1 MQMRKFQKTSK
12 ATGKK
17 RKLLSDERRF
27 RLEKGVRKAWG
38 QRELFL
44 MVIPSVILVAI
55 FFYGPLYGWLMA
67 FVDYKPKLGV
77 FGSEFVGLKYF
88 KQFFSDPDVGI
99 ILRNTV
105 AMSAMNI
112 VAHSILPLLL
122 ALMINEVTNKV
133 FKGTVQTLTYLPHF
147 ISFVVVSN
155 IFLELLGTEGPINQ
169 ALTSMNMTQAAIKF
183 WQEPSWF
190 WLLVTLIR
198 AWKEVGWDAILYL
211 SALSAIDMVQYEA
224 ASIDGCGRFR
234 RIWHVT
240 IPNLLPTVVTLW
252 VLNMSGI
259 FAASFDASYM
269 LGNAITADVAE
280 VIETYVYS
288 MGISQGM
295 YSYSTAISLLQTV
308 IGFVLVWL
316 TNKLSQKTTD
326 YSLW

>member
-1 MQMRKFQKTSK
+1 METISQSAPRLTNRQK
-12 ATGKK
+12 
-17 RKLLSDERRF
+17 LMN
-27 RLEKGVRKAWG
+27 KAWN
-38 QRELFL
+38 QRTLFFML
-44 MVIPSVILVAI
+44 LPCVVLVGI
-55 FFYGPLYGWLMA
+55 FYYAPMYGWLMA
-67 FVDYKPKLGV
+67 FVNYKPKLGV

-88 KQFFSDPDVGI
+88 KQFFGDPAIGK

-105 AMSAMNI
+105 AMSMMNI
-112 VAHSILPLLL
+112 IAHSILPLML
-122 ALMINEVTNKV
+122 ALMINEVGNKY
-133 FKGTVQTLTYLPHF
+133 FKSAVQTLTYLPHF

-155 IFLELLGTEGPINQ
+155 IFLELMGTEGPLNQ
-169 ALTSMNMTQAAIKF
+169 ALLNFNMVEAAVKF

-190 WLLVTLIR
+190 WLLVTFIR

-211 SALSAIDMVQYEA
+211 SALAAIDEGQYEA
-224 ASIDGCGRFR
+224 AAIDGCGRFR
-234 RIWHVT
+234 RIWYIT

-269 LGNAITADVAE
+269 LGNAITSDVAE

-288 MGISQGM
+288 IGLGAGSQ

-308 IGFVLVWL
+308 IGFCMVWL
-316 TNKLSQKTTD
+316 TNKLAQKTTE

>member
-1 MQMRKFQKTSK
+1 MRASGNAIASPRGQRT
-12 ATGKK
+12 
-17 RKLLSDERRF
+17 LL
-27 RLEKGVRKAWG
+27 KKAWS
-38 QRELFL
+38 QRTLFL
-44 MVIPSVILVAI
+44 MVLPCILLVAI
-55 FFYGPLYGWLMA
+55 FYYGPMYGWLMA
-67 FVDYKPKLGV
+67 FVNYKPKLGV
-77 FGSEFVGLKYF
+77 FGSELVGLKYF
-88 KQFFSDPDVGI
+88 QQFFKDPAVGK

-112 VAHSILPLLL
+112 VAHSVLPLLL
-122 ALMINEVTNKV
+122 ALMINEVGHKF
-133 FKGTVQTLTYLPHF
+133 FKSAVQTLTYLPHF

-155 IFLELLGTEGPINQ
+155 IFLELLGTEGPVNQ
-169 ALTSMNMTQAAIKF
+169 ALLSTNMVEAAVKF

-211 SALSAIDMVQYEA
+211 SALAAIDTAQYEA

-234 RIWHVT
+234 RIWYIT

-269 LGNAITADVAE
+269 LGNAITSDVAE
-280 VIETYVYS
+280 VIETYVYDIALAN
-288 MGISQGM
+288 GSQ

-308 IGFVLVWL
+308 LGFIMVWL
-316 TNKLSQKTTD
+316 TNKLSQKTTE

>member
-1 MQMRKFQKTSK
+1 MN
-12 ATGKK
+12 AT
-17 RKLLSDERRF
+17 RSAAPQRSAPPSRSQKLL
-27 RLEKGVRKAWG
+27 RKAWS
-38 QRELFL
+38 QRTLFA
-44 MVIPSVILVAI
+44 MVIPCIVLVAI
-55 FFYGPLYGWLMA
+55 FYYAPLYGWLMA

-77 FGSEFVGLKYF
+77 FGSNFVGLKYF
-88 KQFFSDPDVGI
+88 KQFFSDPDVGM
-99 ILRNTV
+99 ILRNTI
-105 AMSAMNI
+105 AMSLMNI

-122 ALMINEVTNKV
+122 ALMINEVNSKY
-133 FKGTVQTLTYLPHF
+133 FKSAVQTLTYLPHF

-155 IFLELLGTEGPINQ
+155 IFLELLGTTGPVNE
-169 ALTSMNMTQAAIKF
+169 ALVQTSMVEAAIKF

-190 WLLVTLIR
+190 WLLVTLVR

-211 SALSAIDMVQYEA
+211 SALAAIDMSQYEA
-224 ASIDGCGRFR
+224 AAIDGCGRFR
-234 RIWHVT
+234 RIWHIT
-240 IPNLLPTVVTLW
+240 LPGLMPTVVTLW

-288 MGISQGM
+288 MGVSQGM

-308 IGFVLVWL
+308 IGFILVWL
-316 TNKLSQKTTD
+316 TNKLSQKTTE